1 MIVSVP
7 AAVPV
12 GVYITKHDAVPVVVP
27 AANVQGEVANVPVPL
42 VLKSTVPVGVI
53 AVPTSLSVTVTVHF
67 VAVPMLTDAGRHAT
81 VVVVV
86 RIKVNWTVVILPS

>member
-27 AANVQGEVANVPVPL
+27 AANVQGEVASVPVPL

-67 VAVPMLTDAGRHAT
+67 VAVLTVTDDGLQVI

-86 RIKVNWTVVILPS
+86 LTILNEKPVVLPS

>member
-1 MIVSVP
+1 MSVR

-27 AANVQGEVANVPVPL
+27 ATNVQGEVANVPVPL

-67 VAVPMLTDAGRHAT
+67 VAVLTVTDDGLQVI

-86 RIKVNWTVVILPS
+86 LTILNEKPVVLPS